1 MDNFMF
7 NHQKE
12 ILFLILFIIV
22 IIYLSSK
29 LKYISKIEHI
39 NKELIKISSIDYLTK
54 INNRKSIDYF
64 LNENIRFF
72 ERYKENFSIIL
83 IDIDKFKDIN
93 DTYGHLVGDNIL
105 IEFSELIRKSIR
117 EIDILGRF
125 GGEEFII
132 VCRKTKIEGALKLSE
147 ELRKKV
153 ANHNFLVV
161 EELTASFGVAEYNSK
176 DNIFTLIKKADTAL
190 YLAKTNGRNK
200 VELIR

>member
-1 MDNFMF
+1 M
-7 NHQKE
+7 
-12 ILFLILFIIV
+12 
-22 IIYLSSK
+22 
-29 LKYISKIEHI
+29 
-39 NKELIKISSIDYLTK
+39 KISSIDYLTK

-64 LNENIRFF
+64 LNENIKIF
-72 ERYKENFSIIL
+72 ERYRDDFSIIM

-105 IEFSELIRKSIR
+105 IEFSELIRNSIR

-125 GGEEFII
+125 GGEEFIVI
-132 VCRKTKIEGALKLSE
+132 CRKTKIDGALKLSE

-153 ANHNFLVV
+153 AKHNFAVV
-161 EELTASFGVAEYNSK
+161 DEITASFGIANYSAK
-176 DNIFTLIKKADTAL
+176 DNLYTLLKRADTAL